1 MTTPTTRKFAGLL
14 AVALGLIGAQN
25 AMALTTQTSQ
35 FQVNLTLQAACTIT
49 SSALN
54 FGTQGVLTS
63 AINQSTQLSVTCTN
77 SAPYSIGLDAGNV
90 TGSAVS
96 SRLLQA
102 GAGGPTVAFQLYQD
116 SSRSQIW
123 GNTVGVDALTGVG
136 NGSAQTLSVYGQIAP
151 QSTPAAGTY
160 STTITATIS
169 F

>member
-1 MTTPTTRKFAGLL
+1 MKNFKYI
-14 AVALGLIGAQN
+14 ALIAALIGAQS
-25 AMALTTQTSQ
+25 AFAVTTQTSQ
-35 FQVNLTLQAACTIT
+35 FQVSLTLQAACTIS

-63 AINQSTQLSVTCTN
+63 AINQSTSLSVTCTN

-90 TGSAVS
+90 TGSAVAN
-96 SRLLQA
+96 RLLQN

-116 SSRSQIW
+116 AARSTVW
-123 GNTVGVDALTGVG
+123 GNTVGSNAFTGTG
-136 NGSAQTLSVYGQIAP
+136 NGTAQSISVYGQIAP

-160 STTITATIS
+160 SSTITATIS

>member
-1 MTTPTTRKFAGLL
+1 MKIVKAL
-14 AVALGLIGAQN
+14 ALVATLIGAQN
-25 AMALTTQTSQ
+25 AFAVTTQTSQ
-35 FQVNLTLQAACTIT
+35 FQVSLTLQAACTIT

-63 AINQSTQLSVTCTN
+63 AINQSTSLSVTCTN
-77 SAPYSIGLDAGNV
+77 AAPYSIGLDAGNV

-102 GAGGPTVAFQLYQD
+102 GAGGPTVAFQLYKD

-123 GNTVGVDALTGVG
+123 GNTVGVDAATGVG

-160 STTITATIS
+160 SSTITATIS

>member
-1 MTTPTTRKFAGLL
+1 MKNIAGFIVT
-14 AVALGLIGAQN
+14 AIALIGAPG
-25 AMALTTQTSQ
+25 AYAVTTQSSQ

-77 SAPYSIGLDAGNV
+77 SAPYSVGLDAGNV

-102 GAGGPTVAFQLYQD
+102 APAARRWRFSCIRIPAAHKSGATPWA
-116 SSRSQIW
+116 
-123 GNTVGVDALTGVG
+123 
-136 NGSAQTLSVYGQIAP
+136 
-151 QSTPAAGTY
+151 STP
-160 STTITATIS
+160 
-169 F
+169 